1 MYRYLTCALWFAAL
15 ALPAIPAHAQ
25 DRPAVPSSAPSA
37 SSTPS
42 AASAD
47 ARVPETKYDSAFTGY
62 QPFREQK
69 LAPWRELNDEAHK
82 AGGHIGIFGGAGVR
96 AAPASAPAPHSPEHK
111 K

>member
-15 ALPAIPAHAQ
+15 ALPAIPVHAQ
-25 DRPAVPSSAPSA
+25 ARPAVPSPASSAPL
-37 SSTPS
+37 

-96 AAPASAPAPHSPEHK
+96 AAPASAPAPHPPEHK